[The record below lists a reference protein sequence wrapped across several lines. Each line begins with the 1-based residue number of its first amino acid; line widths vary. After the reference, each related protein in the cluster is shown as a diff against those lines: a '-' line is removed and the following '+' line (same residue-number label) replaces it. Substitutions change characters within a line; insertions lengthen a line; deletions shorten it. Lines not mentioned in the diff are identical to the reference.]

1 VIGFRWQGLRKTLPP
16 RTDHQPPT
24 PSSEILRDARALIF
38 VRHPNDP
45 THKRSVP
52 MRRTMCKSKIHRGV
66 LTGADLNYEGSLTV
80 DLDLMDA
87 ADMREFEKVQV
98 VNVNNGARLETY
110 LIAGE
115 RGSGTIQLNGAAAR
129 LGVPGDRVIVISYA
143 EYEEAE
149 LAAFEPRLVF
159 VDDQNRIA
167 KPKVA

>member
-1 VIGFRWQGLRKTLPP
+1 
-16 RTDHQPPT
+16 
-24 PSSEILRDARALIF
+24 
-38 VRHPNDP
+38 
-45 THKRSVP
+45 

-66 LTGADLNYEGSLTV
+66 LTGADVHYEGSLTV

-110 LIAGE
+110 LIAGA
-115 RGSGTIQLNGAAAR
+115 RGSGVLQLNGAAAR
-129 LGVPGDRVIVISYA
+129 LGVPGDLVIVISYA

-149 LAAFEPRLVF
+149 LEAFAPRLVF
-159 VDDQNRIA
+159 VDERNRIR